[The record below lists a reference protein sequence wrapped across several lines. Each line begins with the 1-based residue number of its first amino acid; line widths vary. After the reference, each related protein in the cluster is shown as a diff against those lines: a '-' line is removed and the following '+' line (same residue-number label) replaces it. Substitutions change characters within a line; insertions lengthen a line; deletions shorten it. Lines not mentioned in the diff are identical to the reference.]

1 MNETVLVISDIK
13 KSDQDKIIEAIDNLV
28 FLCEIEQPDWHM
40 NNEQGE
46 EIDSLWKRGQAKL
59 KS

>member
-1 MNETVLVISDIK
+1 MSGTILVISDIN

-28 FLCEIEQPDWHM
+28 FLCEIEKPDWHM

>member
-1 MNETVLVISDIK
+1 MSGTVLVISDIN
-13 KSDQDKIIEAIDNLV
+13 KSEQDKIIEAIGNLV

-40 NNEQGE
+40 TNEQGE